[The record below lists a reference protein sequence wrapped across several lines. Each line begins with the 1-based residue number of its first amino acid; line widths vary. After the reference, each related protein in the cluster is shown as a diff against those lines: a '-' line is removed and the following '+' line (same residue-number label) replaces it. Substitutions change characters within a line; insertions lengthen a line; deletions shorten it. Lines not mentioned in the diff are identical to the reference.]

1 LELAVEERL
10 LGVVIAILRRMRRRR
25 RRFTRGRGGQ
35 PVAL

>member
-10 LGVVIAILRRMRRRR
+10 LGVVIAILRRMRRR
-25 RRFTRGRGGQ
+25 FTRGRGGQ

>member
-25 RRFTRGRGGQ
+25 RFTRGRGGQ